1 MLAISQKLCIV
12 LFCSKIYFFVPE
24 IKYYLLRVYS
34 ANITIFVIKRL
45 PSMKNIY
52 YLISFLFYFFTS
64 LAYAQDRHIVDSL
77 QQLYDNSNQD
87 TTKVLLLAEIAYEFR
102 ATKPDTVLLWGRKSY
117 NLAKKV
123 RFERGLAWAAARM
136 GAAWQRKNNL
146 DSALEKYEEARQ
158 IFDQISYENSGKGVA
173 YNGIASISYS
183 RGEYTNALE
192 NFEKALFFRN
202 QTGEKMGISI
212 SINGLGNSYYGLGN
226 YPLALSYYQE
236 SLKIKEQIK
245 DQLGIGIALNN
256 IAQIYYQQKQYD
268 TALVYLQRSM
278 LIKEKMQ
285 DKYGLTY
292 SLNNIGGVYYDQ
304 KKYDLALQFHQ
315 KALALKEELDDK
327 QSIATSLNNLAQVYM
342 RQKKYQKAIVYYT
355 KALETER
362 KLKDKR
368 GIIYSLNGLAKIY
381 NEIKQYNLAQKNA
394 LEALATAKEIAALSE
409 IKDVYETLYHNAKQQ
424 GNVAEALH
432 YFELHKETSD
442 SLFNS
447 EKIKVLNNLNSSYEL
462 NKKQQHIALLQRD
475 KALKDTELKLKG
487 EEAKEQR
494 IYLISLLGAFLS
506 LLFLAFMLYQNNKQ
520 KQKVNKLLQNSNQ
533 EINIQKAEIQETNE
547 ELKLINEEFKI
558 TLDVLAKQ
566 KAEIE
571 RKNENITS
579 SINYARR
586 IQNAVLP
593 LKEHLL
599 NSFGE
604 NNFFVLYQPRDI
616 VSGDFYWLHD
626 TENHYQ
632 VGNLEAP
639 LSLADSSTS
648 QVIFAVADCTG
659 HGIPGAFMS
668 MIGNELLNQIV
679 TANKITSPDLI
690 LRDLHK
696 GVRYALQQKVTESQD
711 GMDISI
717 ITLTKKQANKGTEKP
732 QFEKLT
738 YAGAMNALYFFEHE
752 NTHLIEIKA
761 TKNSVGGGIHAQNKD
776 FVPHTVDLFEPETNT
791 FKEIVCYLFTDG
803 FQDQFGG
810 EKHKKFM
817 SRNFKDLLQ
826 NIHQI
831 AMPKQ
836 HTILETTLNNWI
848 EIAEEH
854 QTDDITVVG
863 LRLNAAS

>member
-1 MLAISQKLCIV
+1 
-12 LFCSKIYFFVPE
+12 
-24 IKYYLLRVYS
+24 
-34 ANITIFVIKRL
+34 
-45 PSMKNIY
+45 MKNIHY
-52 YLISFLFYFFTS
+52 FISLLFCFFTS
-64 LAYAQDRHIVDSL
+64 LAHAQDRRVVDSL
-77 QQLYDNSNQD
+77 QQLYNSAHQD
-87 TTKVLLLAEIAYEFR
+87 TSKVLLLAEMAYEFR
-102 ATKPDTVLLWGRKSY
+102 TIKPDTALLLGKESY

-158 IFDQISYENSGKGVA
+158 IFDQISYENSGKGAA

-183 RGEYTNALE
+183 RGDCASALE

-236 SLKIKEQIK
+236 SLKIKEEIK
-245 DQLGIGIALNN
+245 DQVGIGIALNN

-268 TALVYLQRSM
+268 TALVYLQKSM

-292 SLNNIGGVYYDQ
+292 SFNNIAGVYYEQ
-304 KKYDLALQFHQ
+304 KKYDLALQYHQ

-327 QSIATSLNNLAQVYM
+327 QGIATSLNNLAQVYM
-342 RQKKYQKAIVYYT
+342 GQKKYQKAIVYYT
-355 KALETER
+355 KALEIE
-362 KLKDKR
+362 KKIKDKR
-368 GIIYSLNGLAKIY
+368 GLIYSLNGLAKIY
-381 NEIKQYNLAQKNA
+381 NEINQHDLANQKA

-409 IKDVYETLYHNAKQQ
+409 IKDIYETLYHNAKKQ
-424 GNVAEALH
+424 GNIAQALH
-432 YFELHKETSD
+432 YFELHKQASD
-442 SLFNS
+442 SLFSS
-447 EKIKVLNNLNSSYEL
+447 EKMKVLNNLNSSYEL

-475 KALKDTELKLKG
+475 KALKDTELKLKE

-494 IYLISLLGAFLS
+494 IYFISLLGAFLS
-506 LLFLAFMLYQNNKQ
+506 LLFLAFVLYRNNKQ
-520 KQKVNKLLQNSNQ
+520 KQEVNKLLQSSNQ
-533 EINIQKAEIQETNE
+533 EINAQKAEIQETNE
-547 ELKLINEEFKI
+547 ELKQINEEFKI

-593 LKEHLL
+593 LKEYMQ

-632 VGNLEAP
+632 LGNSQAHTGLENP
-639 LSLADSSTS
+639 LTS

-679 TANKITSPDLI
+679 TTNKITSPDLI
-690 LRDLHK
+690 LQDLHK

-717 ITLTKKQANKGTEKP
+717 VTITKRQAKNGAEKP
-732 QFEKLT
+732 QFETLA
-738 YAGAMNALYFFEHE
+738 YAGAMNALYFFEPK
-752 NTHLIEIKA
+752 NTNLIEIKA

-776 FVPHTVDLFEPETNT
+776 FVLHTVDLFEPETNT

-810 EKHKKFM
+810 EKSKKFM

-826 NIHQI
+826 NIHQK
-831 AMPKQ
+831 AMPTQ
-836 HTILETTLNNWI
+836 QTLLETTLHDWI
-848 EIAEEH
+848 KIAEEH